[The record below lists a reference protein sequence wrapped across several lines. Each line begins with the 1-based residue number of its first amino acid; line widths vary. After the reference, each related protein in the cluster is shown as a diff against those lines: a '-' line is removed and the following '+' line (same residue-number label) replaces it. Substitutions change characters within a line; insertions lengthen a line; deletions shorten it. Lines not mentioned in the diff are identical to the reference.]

1 MLLFP
6 VFSRTNLAYPSRRSS
21 LNPRPVNL
29 LQPLCSLLLT
39 PILCFQQLAASFS
52 KTPGVGGLS
61 ASVHPRTS
69 NLEPLHLPVTCATW
83 HLYPPWPQSIAHTS
97 CHHGGVPLRTSDFLQ
112 DTRGGGVG
120 PLRLTVAPAPDLY
133 HPAHLEM
140 DGVHRMRFHKLPLQ
154 CGNPLG
160 ALIIKLEVRDGPS
173 LCRYSSPLV
182 PPRAI
187 ALGRVPPTP
196 CKSSAGLR
204 SASGPPFTWAFTG
217 ALR

>member
-6 VFSRTNLAYPSRRSS
+6 VFSRRNLAYPSRRSS

-83 HLYPPWPQSIAHTS
+83 HLYPLWPQSIAHTS
-97 CHHGGVPLRTSDFLQ
+97 CHHGGVRVCVATLLPWRVFGDFH
-112 DTRGGGVG
+112 D
-120 PLRLTVAPAPDLY
+120 
-133 HPAHLEM
+133 
-140 DGVHRMRFHKLPLQ
+140 
-154 CGNPLG
+154 
-160 ALIIKLEVRDGPS
+160 
-173 LCRYSSPLV
+173 
-182 PPRAI
+182 
-187 ALGRVPPTP
+187 
-196 CKSSAGLR
+196 
-204 SASGPPFTWAFTG
+204 PFAFQ
-217 ALR
+217 